1 MDLTDLSLPA
11 NKELFAFK
19 HEKPNYPA
27 FIPGFVTAMIFFCL
41 ALVFAA
47 NYSRFGFIAFLIAT
61 VFTSIPMAAEFFK
74 NQLRGVS
81 LTHDYLEIARGAT
94 PETARIALGNIAK
107 VEVVEPTAKVGSQH
121 ERRTIVFDK
130 DSRQYS
136 NEAKCVIHTTGGQ
149 RISLDARYFP
159 PGVFGQFM
167 AQLEQARKAHQESLA
182 QNPYHSLPA
191 ASPAEEKIN
200 QVARNNFN
208 LLQEDLRLRR
218 GIEDSMEEAYR
229 ALYRVRDSFDM
240 EKMVGQ
246 SVVFQF
252 KRETGEPAYI
262 LHDDYLPELDDETR
276 EIGQNLIEA
285 AQKNLALLTTRI
297 EYYQKIDQELGRLRT
312 REANRRKLQ
321 GVAEK
326 LRDLQEKN
334 TSKSLEQSLAS
345 ELAPEQQALEQLEE
359 LSQRVAGIN
368 DLEESQVL
376 KEYISLFGKP

>member
-19 HEKPNYPA
+19 HEKPNYPV
-27 FIPGFVTAMIFFCL
+27 FIPGFVTAMIFLCL
-41 ALVFAA
+41 SLVFAA

-61 VFTSIPMAAEFFK
+61 VFTSIPVAAEFFK
-74 NQLRGVS
+74 NQLRGLS
-81 LTHDYLEIARGAT
+81 LTRDYLDISRGNT
-94 PETARIALGNIAK
+94 PETARIALGNIAR
-107 VEVVEPTAKVGSQH
+107 VEVVEQAVKASQSREH
-121 ERRTIVFDK
+121 RTVVFDK
-130 DSRQYS
+130 DNRTFGP
-136 NEAKCVIHTTGGQ
+136 EAKCVIHTTGGQ

-159 PGVFGQFM
+159 PGGFGQFM

-191 ASPAEEKIN
+191 TSPAEEKIN
-200 QVARNNFN
+200 QVARDNFN
-208 LLQEDLRLRR
+208 LLQEDLRLRQA
-218 GIEDSMEEAYR
+218 IEDSMEEAYR
-229 ALYRVRDSFDM
+229 ALYRVRDGFDL

-246 SVVFQF
+246 TVVYQF
-252 KRETGEPAYI
+252 KRDTGELAYI
-262 LHDDYLPELDDETR
+262 LQDDYLPELDEETR

-285 AQKNLALLTTRI
+285 AQKNLALLSTRI
-297 EYYQKIDQELGRLRT
+297 DYYQKIDRELDRLRT

-334 TSKSLEQSLAS
+334 TNKSLEQSLAS
-345 ELAPEQQALEQLEE
+345 ELVPEQQVLEQLEE